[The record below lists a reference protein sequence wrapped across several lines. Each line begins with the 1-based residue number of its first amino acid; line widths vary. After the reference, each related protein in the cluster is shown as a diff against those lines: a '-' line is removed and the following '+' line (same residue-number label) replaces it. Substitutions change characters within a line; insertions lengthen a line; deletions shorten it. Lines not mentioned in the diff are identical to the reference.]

1 MGELADKMKLQLE
14 LKGRSPHTV
23 SAYMRYARR
32 FVAFHRRS
40 PREMGE
46 PEVRAWLAH
55 LMEERKSR
63 PDLLR
68 VHIAAVNFLYGDV
81 LERPEVVSWVPWP
94 RRVKRL
100 PLILTHQEVNAL
112 IEHAVTPRMRVM
124 IMGGYGA
131 GLRITEACRLRV
143 QDVDSKRGLLFL
155 HATKGN
161 KDRVAPLPRRLLL
174 ELREWWRRTRPAGP
188 WLFPGRD
195 PSQPITRQAVTVQFV
210 QTVKAAGIT
219 RRVVF
224 HSLRHAFATHLLE
237 EGVDLLTIQELLG
250 HVNLTTSLK
259 YMRVRVDRIRAVGS
273 PLDRLPPA

>member
-23 SAYMRYARR
+23 SAYLRYARR
-32 FVAFHRRS
+32 FAAFHKRS

-46 PEVRAWLAH
+46 PEVRAWLSH

-68 VHIAAVNFLYGDV
+68 VHVAAINFLYEEV
-81 LERPEVVSWVPWP
+81 LGRPEVVSWVPWP
-94 RRVKRL
+94 KNVKRL
-100 PLILTHQEVNAL
+100 PQILSHDEVNAL
-112 IEHAVTPRMRVM
+112 LQHAVTPRMRVM
-124 IMGGYGA
+124 IMAGYGA

-143 QDVDSKRGLLFL
+143 EDVDSKRGLLFL

-161 KDRVAPLPRRLLL
+161 KDRVAPLPARLLG
-174 ELREWWRRTRPAGP
+174 ELRQWWRATRPAGP
-188 WLFPGRD
+188 WLFPGKD

-210 QTVKAAGIT
+210 ETVKASGVT
-219 RRVVF
+219 RKVVF

-237 EGVDLLTIQELLG
+237 EGIDLMTIQELLG
-250 HVNLTTSLK
+250 HVNLTTSLR
-259 YMRVRVDRIRAVGS
+259 YMRIRVDRILAVGS
-273 PLDRLPPA
+273 PLDRLPST